1 MTIDD
6 SIIIETVNIHFE
18 SLQHR
23 TELMDEDLASHGC
36 RHSGFGWGGDVGVP
50 GARADASLGE
60 KKSVWYLDMLGKYGT
75 ITKIPWFSSI
85 NY

>member
-1 MTIDD
+1 
-6 SIIIETVNIHFE
+6 
-18 SLQHR
+18 
-23 TELMDEDLASHGC
+23 MDEDLASHGC
-36 RHSGFGWGGDVGVP
+36 RHGGFGWGGDVGVP

-85 NY
+85 FVGELNEKWSGHMMLAIFEGESYI